1 MDEFTQL
8 IQLPKKVFKQE
19 PLASQKLIMFNFHE
33 VYKFFFLVTQYVE
46 IHREALE
53 NLKSFFKSIFVNQN
67 VVE

>member
-1 MDEFTQL
+1 M
-8 IQLPKKVFKQE
+8 FKQE

-67 VVE
+67 VSD